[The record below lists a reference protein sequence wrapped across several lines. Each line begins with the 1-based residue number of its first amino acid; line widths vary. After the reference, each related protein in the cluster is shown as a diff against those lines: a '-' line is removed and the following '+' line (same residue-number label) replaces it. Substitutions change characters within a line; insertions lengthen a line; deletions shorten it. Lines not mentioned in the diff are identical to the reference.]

1 MTHAAL
7 FFFVDSPVVFLAESS
22 RQMHLSLRRREGP
35 FDKENDWPVWSE
47 MRLLV
52 YSYVIYI
59 TKLTTSVWCS
69 FYFSYFYI
77 STSASQ

>member
-35 FDKENDWPVWSE
+35 FDKENDWPV
-47 MRLLV
+47 
-52 YSYVIYI
+52 
-59 TKLTTSVWCS
+59 
-69 FYFSYFYI
+69 
-77 STSASQ
+77 